1 MMPTGYAHLQKGNVN
16 TKYFAEFE
24 NECQRIQRAISHL
37 PECDLEKVV
46 SAWALGGIFLPDRGA
61 MWDKNWKVRNP
72 TLRSWINVAAHM
84 SVAALLGSKIA
95 EHAANALQEEGTSV
109 RDATEALLVHDWNK
123 RSEIKLLRRAKNV
136 VDVIY
141 RFDMRQ
147 NIRLRKWFSKRVLA
161 LVAVTG
167 HGGVVTAEMRSLTLG
182 EKITFYSDL
191 CTSGSAITTYAR
203 RIEDLHGRMRA
214 GETYARTEEYFQR
227 QYGMSYRE
235 KHDELLLPIETE
247 LARLC
252 SYSGPQSELPLILT
266 PKEFHAPLRV

>member
-1 MMPTGYAHLQKGNVN
+1 MH

-24 NECQRIQRAISHL
+24 NECQLIQRVFSHL
-37 PECDLEKVV
+37 PECNLEKVV

-95 EHAANALQEEGTSV
+95 ERTAGALQEEGISV
-109 RDATEALLVHDWNK
+109 RDVTEALLVHDWNK
-123 RSEIKLLRRAKNV
+123 RSEIQLLRRAKNV

-147 NIRLRKWFSKRVLA
+147 NVRLRKWFSKRVLA
-161 LVAVTG
+161 LIAVTG

-182 EKITFYSDL
+182 EKIAFYSDL
-191 CTSGSAITTYAR
+191 CTSGSTITTYAR
-203 RIEDLHGRMRA
+203 RIEDLQGRMRA
-214 GETYARTEEYFQR
+214 GETYGRTEEYFQKE
-227 QYGMSYRE
+227 YEMSYRE
-235 KHDELLLPIETE
+235 KHDLLLLPIESE
-247 LARLC
+247 LARFC
-252 SYSGPQSELPLILT
+252 NYDGPQGELPLALT
-266 PKEFHAPLRV
+266 PKEFHAPARA